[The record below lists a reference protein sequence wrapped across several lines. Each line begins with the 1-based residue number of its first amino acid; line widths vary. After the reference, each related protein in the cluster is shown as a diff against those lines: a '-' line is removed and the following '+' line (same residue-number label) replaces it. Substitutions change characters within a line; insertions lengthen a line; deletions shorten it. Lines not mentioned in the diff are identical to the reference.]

1 MKVFVFVCVCV
12 HVCVCTLNLL
22 DGACSLPHDSTMLL
36 VNSWDFSKPDYWRKR
51 GEEKKGKMEREDI
64 WKRGIVNEEEMNNIL
79 SLPMQT
85 HCY

>member
-12 HVCVCTLNLL
+12 HVCACTLNLL
-22 DGACSLPHDSTMLL
+22 DGACSLPHDSIMLL

-51 GEEKKGKMEREDI
+51 GGEKKGKMEREDI

>member
-51 GEEKKGKMEREDI
+51 GEEKKGR
-64 WKRGIVNEEEMNNIL
+64 WKEKIYGKEGL
-79 SLPMQT
+79 
-85 HCY
+85 